1 MPFDALILSLPSRH
15 ATLRMRVWRA
25 LKDGGWGV
33 LRDGVYVLPAGRTDQ
48 VALSKL
54 QVAIR
59 GAGGTAMSATLALPD
74 EPEQAR
80 ALFDRSARY
89 GALAQKI
96 EALMQQMPRLGGRKA
111 LTAVSRLQKALDK
124 LTAIDFFPGRARE
137 QALRAMTELKER
149 YSAAYTSG
157 EPRVSRRRVKPL
169 SPARYRRRVWATRQR
184 PWVDRLASAWLIKR
198 YIDPHARF
206 IWLKTPR
213 ERPRQAIG
221 FDFDGA
227 DFTHARGLVTF
238 EVLAESFGLARDPAL
253 RRLGAAVH
261 FLDAGGIPVP
271 EAKGVET
278 LLKGARE
285 KAKDDDAL
293 LAEALRI
300 FDLLYIGYAPAT
312 ATRN

>member
-1 MPFDALILSLPSRH
+1 MNFAALILSLPSHH

-33 LRDGVYVLPAGRTDQ
+33 LRDGVYVLPAGRADAAT
-48 VALSKL
+48 LGKL
-54 QVAIR
+54 QAAIR
-59 GAGGTAMSATLALPD
+59 AAGGKAMTATLAFGAD
-74 EPEQAR
+74 EQPVAQ
-80 ALFDRSARY
+80 LFDRGAQY
-89 GALAQKI
+89 GALAQKM
-96 EALMQQMPRLGGRKA
+96 EALTQELPRLGGRKA
-111 LTAVSRLQKALDK
+111 LTALSRLQKALDK

-137 QALRAMTELKER
+137 QALRAMAELQER
-149 YSAAYTSG
+149 YQAVYASG

-169 SPARYRRRVWATRQR
+169 SPARYRRRVWATRKH

-198 YIDPHARF
+198 FIDPHARF
-206 IWLKTPR
+206 VWLETVR
-213 ERPRQAIG
+213 VRPRQAIG

-238 EVLAESFGLARDPAL
+238 EVLAESFGLGRDPAI

-293 LAEALRI
+293 LAEALRV
-300 FDLLYIGYAPAT
+300 FDLLYTGYAPAT
-312 ATRN
+312 ASRN